1 MVISAGGL
9 LRGEIDGLCGS
20 WNGDDSD
27 DQNIE
32 DLLNNMTGGD
42 DDDDDDDEDGF
53 EKLLVYKTNTQIVNH
68 CVFKFA

>member
-32 DLLNNMTGGD
+32 DLLNNMNGGD
-42 DDDDDDDEDGF
+42 DDDNDDDDDEDRF
-53 EKLLVYKTNTQIVNH
+53 EKLLLYITK
-68 CVFKFA
+68 K